1 MAALTALLLPGLD
14 GIGQLFAPFVAA
26 APPGVHPIVV
36 SYPTNE
42 ASIDVLERQV
52 RDTLTTDCIV
62 IAESFSG
69 PIGVRV
75 ASDTRVR
82 ALILCNSFVRSPL
95 PRALRFFAITPI
107 FAIPMPR
114 LAVRRRLLGPT
125 ANLELVEIVQASLR
139 RVPSH
144 VLAQRMRHVFDTD
157 ERKAVRD
164 LSKPV
169 LYLRG
174 VDDNVFS
181 ESSWEELHAI
191 RPGAEIAR
199 LRGPHLLLQV
209 SPAECWQA
217 ILRFMETSSKQ
228 LP

>member
-1 MAALTALLLPGLD
+1 MTSLTAVLLPGLD
-14 GIGQLFAPFVAA
+14 GIGDLFAPFVAA
-26 APPGVHPIVV
+26 APPEIHPIVV

-42 ASIDVLERQV
+42 ASIDVLEHQV

-75 ASDTRVR
+75 ASDARVR
-82 ALILCNSFVRSPL
+82 ALILCNSFIRSPL
-95 PRALRFFAITPI
+95 PRALRLFAITPI

-114 LAVRRRLLGPT
+114 LTVRRRLVGHSAAP
-125 ANLELVEIVQASLR
+125 ELVALVQASLR
-139 RVPSH
+139 RVPPH
-144 VLAQRMRHVFDTD
+144 VLAQRMRRVFDTD

-174 VDDNVFS
+174 GDDNVFS
-181 ESSWEELHAI
+181 ESSWKELHAI
-191 RPGAEIAR
+191 RPDAEIAR
-199 LRGPHLLLQV
+199 IRGPHLLLQV

>member
-1 MAALTALLLPGLD
+1 VAALTALLLPGLD
-14 GIGQLFAPFVAA
+14 GTGDLFAPFVAA
-26 APPGVHPIVV
+26 APEEIYPIVV
-36 SYPTNE
+36 SYPTAE
-42 ASIDVLERQV
+42 ASIEALERHV
-52 RDTLTTDCIV
+52 REKITEKCIV

-75 ASDTRVR
+75 ASDARVR
-82 ALILCNSFVRSPL
+82 ALILCNSFIRSPL
-95 PRALRFFAITPI
+95 PRALRFFAISPI

-114 LAVRRRLLGPT
+114 LAVRRHLLGHS
-125 ANLELVEIVQASLR
+125 ANSELVEIAQAVLR
-139 RVPSH
+139 RVPAR
-144 VLAQRMRHVFDTD
+144 VLAQRTRHVFETD

-164 LSKPV
+164 LPKPI

-174 VDDNVFS
+174 ADDTLCS

-191 RPGAEIAR
+191 RPDAEIAK

-217 ILRFMETSSKQ
+217 ILRFMETGSKE
-228 LP
+228 LS